1 MRIGVGIGILGW
13 VGWFVGGVYLIFTLA
28 ILQFVVLL
36 NIEAYIVLLRC
47 IVQYFQSKYT
57 PPLKHRSNHHSLD
70 NQRNDDYG
78 SRARGGD

>member
-1 MRIGVGIGILGW
+1 MRVGVGIGILGW

-57 PPLKHRSNHHSLD
+57 PLKHRSNHHSLD